1 MSPAIS
7 AADQGERRSPASARS
22 RPTRPSPG
30 ERRDPPE
37 NLRRIGGRVLKRQTG
52 PFRTESTPQPFR
64 HGTNPVYV
72 ICNVQVSMLVPK
84 TAKI

>member
-1 MSPAIS
+1 VIPVVGGIL
-7 AADQGERRSPASARS
+7 ADADL
-22 RPTRPSPG
+22 PG
-30 ERRDPPE
+30 ETRDPPE
-37 NLRRIGGRVLKRQTG
+37 SLRRIGVKVLKRQTG

-64 HGTNPVYV
+64 RGTNPVYV